1 MRWVGL
7 PLHGP
12 EGVAEDEEGFVVGVV
27 QGFEGVHQ
35 AGGELKKV
43 FDGCFLGS
51 EIPSRELYGNHLY
64 GKVGG
69 WVGG

>member
-1 MRWVGL
+1 MRWV
-7 PLHGP
+7 
-12 EGVAEDEEGFVVGVV
+12 DELE
-27 QGFEGVHQ
+27 E
-35 AGGELKKV
+35 V

-51 EIPSRELYGNHLY
+51 EIPSRELYSNHLY